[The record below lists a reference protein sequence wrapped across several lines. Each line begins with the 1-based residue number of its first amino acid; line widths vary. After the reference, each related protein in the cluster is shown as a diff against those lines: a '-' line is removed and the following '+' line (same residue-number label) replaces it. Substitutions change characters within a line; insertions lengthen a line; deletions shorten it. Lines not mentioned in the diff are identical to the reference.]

1 MALYETDA
9 FGLMKINTA
18 FRQRS
23 GGVLYFL
30 VVSVLMVAVTAMEG
44 NGFSVEAW
52 GPTMGLLE
60 LTVVGGLTAA
70 VATIVANWHF
80 TLICMEGN

>member
-1 MALYETDA
+1 
-9 FGLMKINTA
+9 
-18 FRQRS
+18 
-23 GGVLYFL
+23 
-30 VVSVLMVAVTAMEG
+30 MVAVTAMEG

-52 GPTMGLLE
+52 EPTMGLLE
-60 LTVVGGLTAA
+60 STVMGALTAA